1 MHHHV
6 LIIEDEEDVRK
17 AIKLQLAGTS
27 FEILEAENGEQA
39 IEILDANALT
49 VDVIICDLRMPKIA
63 GEEAI
68 AHFRKE
74 YPSTPVIVLTG
85 FPELGRA
92 VDFMKDGVV
101 DYLTKPVEKSKLV
114 STVEKAAKM
123 RSHF

>member
-1 MHHHV
+1 M

-17 AIKLQLAGTS
+17 AIKLQLAGTR

-49 VDVIICDLRMPKIA
+49 VDVIICDLRMPKVA

-85 FPELGRA
+85 FPEMDRA

-101 DYLTKPVEKSKLV
+101 DYLTKPVEKSELFK
-114 STVEKAAKM
+114 K
-123 RSHF
+123 